1 MKGISPRTNKPNH
14 YFLGINLIKLR
25 KQIFSKT
32 TSRGIVAVIAAVI
45 LWEICSRLKV
55 PIIGM
60 IPAPSSVIKSLRALL
75 MDTFYWESW
84 VVSFKRVF
92 VGFIVA
98 QIVGI
103 PLGLAM
109 GIGRHFRDLTF
120 PIIEV
125 FRPIP
130 PLAWVPTAVIF
141 WPTPEMSITF
151 VTFLGAFFT
160 LVLNILGGVK
170 NVDIRYVR
178 AAKSLGSSNGDI
190 FWRIILPATFPSL
203 FTGMTVGM
211 GITWEVVV
219 AAEMIAS
226 RSGLGFLTWRSY
238 IAGDYP
244 VIVIGMISI
253 GVAGYLSSALIR
265 FLGGRLTPWLKI
277 I

>member
-1 MKGISPRTNKPNH
+1 MAQQNNRAIFNLNVKKFRKQ
-14 YFLGINLIKLR
+14 FLGR
-25 KQIFSKT
+25 AT
-32 TSRGIVAVIAAVI
+32 YRGILSVI
-45 LWEICSRLKV
+45 LFILFWEFATWVKM
-55 PIIGM
+55 PIIGA
-60 IPAPSSVIKSLRALL
+60 IPPPHSVVASLGALIQ
-75 MDTFYWESW
+75 DSYYWESW
-84 VVSFKRVF
+84 LVSFKRVF
-92 VGFIVA
+92 MGFIVA

-103 PLGLAM
+103 PLGLMM
-109 GIGRHFRDLTF
+109 GLSRHFRDLSF

-125 FRPIP
+125 LRPIP

-160 LVLNILGGVK
+160 MVLNILGGVK

-178 AAKSLGSSNGDI
+178 AARSLGSSNRDI
-190 FWRIILPATFPSL
+190 FWRIMFPATLPSL

-226 RSGLGFLTWRSY
+226 RSGLGFLTWKSY
-238 IAGDYP
+238 VAGDYP
-244 VIVIGMISI
+244 AIVIGMISI
-253 GVAGYLSSALIR
+253 GVAGYISSSFIR
-265 FLGGRLTPWLKI
+265 LLGGRFTPWLKI

>member
-1 MKGISPRTNKPNH
+1 MTNKPNH

-32 TSRGIVAVIAAVI
+32 TSRGIVAIIAAVI

-60 IPAPSSVIKSLRALL
+60 IPAPSSVIKSFRALL